1 MTKLGRLVNDGKI
14 NNLEAGSDKAFVWG
28 RRKAVAS
35 PGFNYSSKSWNFDG

>member
-14 NNLEAGSDKAFVWG
+14 NNLEAGSQIQLSFFG

-35 PGFNYSSKSWNFDG
+35 PGFKSLK